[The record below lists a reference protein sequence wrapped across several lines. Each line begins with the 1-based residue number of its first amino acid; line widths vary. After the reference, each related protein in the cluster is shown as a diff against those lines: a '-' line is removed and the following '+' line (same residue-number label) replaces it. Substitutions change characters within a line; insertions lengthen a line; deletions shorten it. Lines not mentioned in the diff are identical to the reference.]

1 MVIWSKTAKA
11 QLQKAYN
18 YIVKDSLQNAQIVR
32 DKIIELTIDLP
43 KHPEKYP
50 QDRFKQNND
59 GSYRAFEIY
68 RYRVSYRVVKNQIRI
83 VRLRH
88 TSMSPLVY

>member
-1 MVIWSKTAKA
+1 MVIWSKTTKA

-18 YIVKDSLQNAQIVR
+18 YIIKDSLQNAQTVR

-50 QDRFKQNND
+50 QDKFKHNND

-68 RYRVSYRVVKNQIRI
+68 HYRVSYRIDKDHIHI

-88 TSMSPLVY
+88 TSMTPLLY

>member
-32 DKIIELTIDLP
+32 DKIIELTI
-43 KHPEKYP
+43 EK
-50 QDRFKQNND
+50 NN
-59 GSYRAFEIY
+59 GMAYKVLYF
-68 RYRVSYRVVKNQIRI
+68 
-83 VRLRH
+83 
-88 TSMSPLVY
+88 

>member
-11 QLQKAYN
+11 QLRKAYN

-32 DKIIELTIDLP
+32 DKIIELTIDLS

-50 QDRFKQNND
+50 
-59 GSYRAFEIY
+59 
-68 RYRVSYRVVKNQIRI
+68 RI
-83 VRLRH
+83 SLNRIMTAATELLKF
-88 TSMSPLVY
+88 TAIGFLTG